1 MKPLALSL
9 VDAAVERALKM
20 PNDQAQ
26 GERCQIGET
35 SLQNKNEI
43 HITHQFESH
52 PALWMSLVQRV
63 DSAANL
69 CMPKPL
75 SVEVASVGCSTW
87 SAFLSKVSSRL
98 LHATQS
104 CQGT

>member
-1 MKPLALSL
+1 L

-35 SLQNKNEI
+35 SLQSKNEI

-52 PALWMSLVQRV
+52 PL
-63 DSAANL
+63 DTF
-69 CMPKPL
+69 C
-75 SVEVASVGCSTW
+75 
-87 SAFLSKVSSRL
+87 VSPEYDT
-98 LHATQS
+98 A
-104 CQGT
+104 QGIKIDAK